1 MSAVAGANRL
11 PALVDEIDAA
21 HQACR
26 RSTADTIRSAI
37 EAGRG
42 LNEAKP
48 LVRHGE
54 WEPWL
59 KRNLP
64 SISVRTAQR
73 YMRAAT
79 RAGKNDNVSSF
90 RLRDLTRPLQERFG
104 HLDGRR
110 VLILTPSAHP
120 GFTHVTVVDV
130 DTWEARGFQ
139 RPVRDEWVERVVH
152 AMCAASMPTQ
162 WVSNRSREHLE
173 NPHLVGG
180 ERVVTN
186 EYKAQ
191 IEAVIAEADHRLD
204 EFGYQGPRNIFE
216 GSIPPA
222 SPP

>member
-11 PALVDEIDAA
+11 PILVHEINAA

-48 LVRHGE
+48 LVLHGE

-64 SISVRTAQR
+64 NISVRTAQR
-73 YMRAAT
+73 YMRVAA
-79 RAGKNDNVSSF
+79 RAGKNDTLSFF
-90 RLRDLTRPLQERFG
+90 RLRDLTRPLRERFG
-104 HLDGRR
+104 YLGGRR
-110 VLILTPSAHP
+110 VLILTPSAHL

-139 RPVRDEWVERVVH
+139 RPVRDDWVERVVPV
-152 AMCAASMPTQ
+152 MCTASFPTQ
-162 WVSNRSREHLE
+162 WVSKRSREHLE
-173 NPHLVGG
+173 NPYLVGA
-180 ERVVTN
+180 ERVATN
-186 EYKAQ
+186 EDKAK
-191 IEAVIAEADHRLD
+191 IEAVIAAADHRLD
-204 EFGYQGPRNIFE
+204 EFGYDGPRSCFAE
-216 GSIPPA
+216 VVA
-222 SPP
+222 